1 MYTQSQVTAAL
12 EAAVA
17 QTIAIVSASPDHCTI
32 TSSQLIKMSGL
43 TPPQDTDPII
53 KHNTWSLNLMYL
65 RETWRERVLDATGR
79 FPRTVY
85 GHGFEILKPAEN
97 IDYAAAKASKD
108 IVKAIR
114 KSSNILTKT
123 RDVDLNMQERQRKI
137 NHQVRLGALEGSA
150 HKSARDAERDKLT
163 VESTPNIKLPTQT
176 FSE

>member
-1 MYTQSQVTAAL
+1 MYSPSQVAAAL

-17 QTIAIVSASPDHCTI
+17 ETIAIVSASPDHCTI
-32 TSSQLIKMSGL
+32 TSNQLIK
-43 TPPQDTDPII
+43 
-53 KHNTWSLNLMYL
+53 KHKAWSLNLMYL

-79 FPRTVY
+79 FPRTIY

-97 IDYAAAKASKD
+97 IDYAAAKASRD

-150 HKSARDAERDKLT
+150 QKSARDAERDKVT

-176 FSE
+176 FEQ